1 MGAVEGM
8 LGQYE
13 KALGYLER
21 AVAISARMHDHKMEG
36 MVLEKIADVYTK
48 LGQNEKA
55 SSYHE
60 RSISTM
66 KQQ

>member
-1 MGAVEGM
+1 MEGM

-13 KALGYLER
+13 KALGCLER
-21 AVAISARMHDHKMEG
+21 SVEVSARMHDRKMEG
-36 MVLEKIADVYTK
+36 MVLDKIADVYAK
-48 LGQNEKA
+48 LGQHEKA

-60 RSISTM
+60 RAISTM